1 MQRNKNLSFSDLNLI
16 TRNESKLHLK
26 SDRNIITSNHNLSK
40 ELKKE
45 KAKCLPIHL
54 LQGVLKTAYV
64 KGIKNSA

>member
-1 MQRNKNLSFSDLNLI
+1 MQFIAEKSNKAFKIGKSADPAKFLI
-16 TRNESKLHLK
+16 WLI
-26 SDRNIITSNHNLSK
+26 DNLSK